1 MLATARR
8 LAPAFALTFA
18 IAVAA
23 AGCQKSASGDGS
35 AATDMI
41 HAPEMTLGN
50 PNAKVTVVEYA
61 SDTCSHCARFDA
73 NVFPAFKAKYIDT
86 GKVYYKFR
94 EFLTPPES
102 VAAAGFLLARCA
114 GKDKYFGV
122 VEAIFRGQPELFA
135 TGDAHG
141 LLLRIAQSAGL
152 TEAQFNACEQDQAAL
167 DALQQR
173 VKTALDNHIDST
185 PSLFVDGVALHQGDH
200 EFSLADLDK
209 AIQPKLK

>member
-1 MLATARR
+1 MLAIAHR
-8 LAPAFALTFA
+8 LAPAFALTLA
-18 IAVAA
+18 IALAT
-23 AGCQKSASGDGS
+23 AGCSKSAADASGP
-35 AATDMI
+35 APTDMI
-41 HAPEMTLGN
+41 NAPEMTLGN

-73 NVFPAFKAKYIDT
+73 TVFPAFKAKYIDT

-94 EFLTPPES
+94 EFLTPPEQ

-122 VEAIFRGQPELFA
+122 VEAIFRGQPEMFA

-141 LLLRIAQSAGL
+141 VLLRIAQSAGL
-152 TEAQFNACEQDQAAL
+152 TEAQFDACEQNQAAL
-167 DALQQR
+167 DALQKR

-185 PSLFVDGVALHQGDH
+185 PTFMVDGVALPPG
-200 EFSLADLDK
+200 EISLADLDK

>member
-1 MLATARR
+1 MLAIARR
-8 LAPAFALTFA
+8 LAPAFALTLA
-18 IAVAA
+18 ITLTM
-23 AGCQKSASGDGS
+23 AGCHKSAGDGGGP

-41 HAPEMTLGN
+41 NAPEMTLGN

-73 NVFPAFKAKYIDT
+73 EVFSAFKAKYIDT

-94 EFLTPPES
+94 EFLTPPEQ

-122 VEAIFRGQPELFA
+122 VEAIFRGQPEMFS

-141 LLLRIAQSAGL
+141 VLLRIAQSAGL
-152 TEAQFNACEQDQAAL
+152 TEAQFNACEQNQAAL
-167 DALQQR
+167 DALQKR
-173 VKTALDNHIDST
+173 VQTALDNHIDST
-185 PSLFVDGVALHQGDH
+185 PSFFVDGVALPPG
-200 EFSLADLDK
+200 EITLAQLDA

>member
-1 MLATARR
+1 MLAIARR
-8 LAPAFALTFA
+8 LAPAFALTLS
-18 IAVAA
+18 IALAT
-23 AGCQKSASGDGS
+23 AGCSKSAGDAS
-35 AATDMI
+35 APAATDMI
-41 HAPEMTLGN
+41 NAPEMTLGN

-73 NVFPAFKAKYIDT
+73 TVFPAFKAKYIDT

-94 EFLTPPES
+94 EFLTPPEP

-122 VEAIFRGQPELFA
+122 VEAIFRGQPEMFA

-141 LLLRIAQSAGL
+141 VLLRIAQSAGL
-152 TEAQFNACEQDQAAL
+152 TEAQFDACEQNQAAL
-167 DALQQR
+167 DALQKR
-173 VKTALDNHIDST
+173 VKTALDNHVDST
-185 PSLFVDGVALHQGDH
+185 PTFIVDGVALPPG
-200 EFSLADLDK
+200 EVSLADLDK

>member
-1 MLATARR
+1 MLAIARR

-18 IAVAA
+18 IALTTVA
-23 AGCQKSASGDGS
+23 CHKNDGDGG
-35 AATDMI
+35 AVATDMI

-61 SDTCSHCARFDA
+61 SDTCSHCARFDSQ
-73 NVFPAFKAKYIDT
+73 VFPAFKAKYIDT
-86 GKVYYKFR
+86 GKIYYKFR
-94 EFLTPPES
+94 EFLTPPEP

-152 TEAQFNACEQDQAAL
+152 TEAQFDACEQNQAAL

-173 VKTALDNHIDST
+173 IKTALDNHITST
-185 PSLFVDGVALHQGDH
+185 PSFFVDGVALPPG
-200 EFSLADLDK
+200 EISLADLDK
-209 AIQPKLK
+209 AIQPKLN

>member
-1 MLATARR
+1 MLAIARR
-8 LAPAFALTFA
+8 LAPAFALTLA
-18 IAVAA
+18 IAFTTAA
-23 AGCQKSASGDGS
+23 CHKSADDGGA

-41 HAPEMTLGN
+41 NAPEMTLGD
-50 PNAKVTVVEYA
+50 PKAKVTVVEYA

-73 NVFPAFKAKYIDT
+73 QVFPAFKAKYIDT

-122 VEAIFRGQPELFA
+122 VEAIFHGQPELFA

-152 TEAQFNACEQDQAAL
+152 TEAQFNACEQNQAAL
-167 DALQQR
+167 DALQKR
-173 VKTALDNHIDST
+173 VQTAVDNHITGT
-185 PSLFVDGVALHQGDH
+185 PSFFVDGVGLAAG
-200 EFSLADLDK
+200 EISLADLDK
-209 AIQPKLK
+209 AIQPKLN

>member
-1 MLATARR
+1 MLAIAHR
-8 LAPAFALTFA
+8 LAPAFALTLA
-18 IAVAA
+18 IALTT
-23 AGCQKSASGDGS
+23 AGCHKSADASAP

-41 HAPEMTLGN
+41 NAPEMTLGN

-73 NVFPAFKAKYIDT
+73 TVFPAFKAKYIDT
-86 GKVYYKFR
+86 GKIYYKFR
-94 EFLTPPES
+94 EFLTPPEP

-122 VEAIFRGQPELFA
+122 VEAIFRGQPEMFA
-135 TGDAHG
+135 TGDAHRV
-141 LLLRIAQSAGL
+141 LLRIAQSAGL
-152 TEAQFNACEQDQAAL
+152 TEAQFDACEQNQAAL
-167 DALQQR
+167 DALQKR

-185 PSLFVDGVALHQGDH
+185 PTFMVDGVALPPG
-200 EFSLADLDK
+200 EISLADLDK

>member
-1 MLATARR
+1 MLAIARR
-8 LAPAFALTFA
+8 LAPAFALTLV
-18 IAVAA
+18 IALTTAA
-23 AGCQKSASGDGS
+23 CHKTAGDGGS

-41 HAPEMTLGN
+41 NAPEMTLGN

-73 NVFPAFKAKYIDT
+73 DVFPAFKAKYIDT

-94 EFLTPPES
+94 EFLTPPEPVS
-102 VAAAGFLLARCA
+102 AAGFLLARCA

-122 VEAIFRGQPELFA
+122 VEAIFRGQPELFSS
-135 TGDAHG
+135 GDAHG
-141 LLLRIAQSAGL
+141 FLLRIAQSAGL
-152 TEAQFNACEQDQAAL
+152 TEAQFDACEQNQAAL
-167 DALQQR
+167 DALQKR

-185 PSLFVDGVALHQGDH
+185 PSLFVDSVALPPG
-200 EFSLADLDK
+200 EVTLAALDK

>member
-1 MLATARR
+1 MLAIAHR
-8 LAPAFALTFA
+8 LAPAFALTLA
-18 IAVAA
+18 IALAT
-23 AGCQKSASGDGS
+23 AGCSKSAGDAS
-35 AATDMI
+35 APGATDMI
-41 HAPEMTLGN
+41 NAPEMTLGN

-73 NVFPAFKAKYIDT
+73 TVFPAFKAKYIDT

-94 EFLTPPES
+94 EFLTPPEP

-122 VEAIFRGQPELFA
+122 VEAIFRGQPEMFA

-141 LLLRIAQSAGL
+141 VLLRIAQSAGL
-152 TEAQFNACEQDQAAL
+152 TEAQFDACEQNQAAL
-167 DALQQR
+167 DALQKR
-173 VKTALDNHIDST
+173 IKTALDNHIDST
-185 PSLFVDGVALHQGDH
+185 PTFMVDGVALPPG
-200 EFSLADLDK
+200 EISLADLDK

>member
-1 MLATARR
+1 MLAIAHR
-8 LAPAFALTFA
+8 LAPAFALTLA
-18 IAVAA
+18 IALAT
-23 AGCQKSASGDGS
+23 AGCSKSAGDASGP
-35 AATDMI
+35 APTDMI
-41 HAPEMTLGN
+41 NAPEMTLGN

-73 NVFPAFKAKYIDT
+73 TVFPAFKAKYIDT

-94 EFLTPPES
+94 EFLTPPEQ

-122 VEAIFRGQPELFA
+122 VEAIFRGQPEMFA

-141 LLLRIAQSAGL
+141 VLLRIAQSAGL
-152 TEAQFNACEQDQAAL
+152 TEAQFDACEQNQAAL
-167 DALQQR
+167 DALQKR

-185 PSLFVDGVALHQGDH
+185 PTFMVDGVALPPG
-200 EFSLADLDK
+200 EISLADLDK

>member
-1 MLATARR
+1 MLAIARR
-8 LAPAFALTFA
+8 LAPAFALTL
-18 IAVAA
+18 AVALTM
-23 AGCQKSASGDGS
+23 AGCSKSAGDGGS

-50 PNAKVTVVEYA
+50 PNAKVTMVEYA

-73 NVFPAFKAKYIDT
+73 QVFPAFKAKYIDT

-122 VEAIFRGQPELFA
+122 VEAIFRGQPELFS

-152 TEAQFNACEQDQAAL
+152 TEAQFDACEQNQAAL
-167 DALQQR
+167 DALQKR
-173 VKTALDNHIDST
+173 VQTAIDNHINST
-185 PSLFVDGVALHQGDH
+185 PSIFVDGVALPPG
-200 EFSLADLDK
+200 EVGLADLDK
-209 AIQPKLK
+209 AIQPRLK

>member
-1 MLATARR
+1 MLAIARR
-8 LAPAFALTFA
+8 LAPAFALTLV
-18 IAVAA
+18 IALTTAA
-23 AGCQKSASGDGS
+23 CHKDAGDGGA

-41 HAPEMTLGN
+41 NAPEMTLGD

-73 NVFPAFKAKYIDT
+73 EVFPAFKAKYIDT

-94 EFLTPPES
+94 EFLTPPEPVS
-102 VAAAGFLLARCA
+102 AAGFLLARCA

-135 TGDAHG
+135 SGDAHG
-141 LLLRIAQSAGL
+141 FLLRIAQSAGL
-152 TEAQFNACEQDQAAL
+152 TEAQFDACEQNQAAL
-167 DALQQR
+167 AALQKR

-185 PSLFVDGVALHQGDH
+185 PSLFVDSVALPPG
-200 EFSLADLDK
+200 EVTLAALDK

>member
-1 MLATARR
+1 MLAIARR
-8 LAPAFALTFA
+8 LAPAVALTLA
-18 IAVAA
+18 LALTT
-23 AGCQKSASGDGS
+23 AGCSKSADGS
-35 AATDMI
+35 GPAATDMI
-41 HAPEMTLGN
+41 HAPEMTLGD

-73 NVFPAFKAKYIDT
+73 QVFPAFKAKYIDT

-122 VEAIFRGQPELFA
+122 VEAIFRGQPQLFA

-141 LLLRIAQSAGL
+141 FLLRIAQSAGL
-152 TEAQFNACEQDQAAL
+152 TEAQFDACEQNQAAL

-185 PSLFVDGVALHQGDH
+185 PSFFVDGVALPPG
-200 EFSLADLDK
+200 EISLTDLDK

>member
-1 MLATARR
+1 MLAIARR
-8 LAPAFALTFA
+8 LVPAFALTLA
-18 IAVAA
+18 IALTTAS
-23 AGCQKSASGDGS
+23 CHKSASDAGP
-35 AATDMI
+35 AATDMVN
-41 HAPEMTLGN
+41 APEMTLGN

-73 NVFPAFKAKYIDT
+73 QVFPAFKAKYINT

-94 EFLTPPES
+94 EFLTPPEA

-141 LLLRIAQSAGL
+141 FLLRIAQSAGL
-152 TEAQFNACEQDQAAL
+152 TEAQFDACEQNQAAL
-167 DALQQR
+167 DALQKR

-185 PSLFVDGVALHQGDH
+185 PSFFIDNVALPPG
-200 EFSLADLDK
+200 EISLADLDK

>member
-1 MLATARR
+1 MLAIARR

-18 IAVAA
+18 IALTTVA
-23 AGCQKSASGDGS
+23 CHKNDGDGG
-35 AATDMI
+35 AVATDMI

-50 PNAKVTVVEYA
+50 PNAKVTVVAYA
-61 SDTCSHCARFDA
+61 SDTCSHCARFNA
-73 NVFPAFKAKYIDT
+73 EVFPAFKAKYIDT
-86 GKVYYKFR
+86 GKIYYKFR
-94 EFLTPPES
+94 EFLTPPEP

-152 TEAQFNACEQDQAAL
+152 TEAQFDACEQNQAAL

-173 VKTALDNHIDST
+173 IKTALDNHITST
-185 PSLFVDGVALHQGDH
+185 PSFFVDGVALPPG
-200 EFSLADLDK
+200 EISLADLDK
-209 AIQPKLK
+209 AIQPKLN

>member
-1 MLATARR
+1 MPATARR
-8 LAPAFALTFA
+8 LAPAFVLTLS
-18 IAVAA
+18 IGLLM
-23 AGCQKSASGDGS
+23 AGCHKADGGAG

-41 HAPEMTLGN
+41 NAPEMTLGN
-50 PNAKVTVVEYA
+50 PSAKVTLTEYA

-73 NVFPAFKAKYIDT
+73 QVFPAFKAKYIDT
-86 GKVYYKFR
+86 GKVYYRFR
-94 EFLTPPES
+94 EFLTPPQS

-152 TEAQFNACEQDQAAL
+152 NEAQFDACEQNQAAL
-167 DALQQR
+167 DALQKR
-173 VKTALDNHIDST
+173 VQTALDNHVDST
-185 PSLFVDGVALHQGDH
+185 PSFFVDGAALKPG
-200 EFSLADLDK
+200 EITLADLDK
-209 AIQPKLK
+209 AIQPKLN

>member
-8 LAPAFALTFA
+8 LAPAFALTLA
-18 IAVAA
+18 IALTA
-23 AGCQKSASGDGS
+23 AGCHKSVSDSGPV
-35 AATDMI
+35 ATDMI

-73 NVFPAFKAKYIDT
+73 QVFPAFKAKYIDT

-114 GKDKYFGV
+114 GRDKYFGV
-122 VEAIFRGQPELFA
+122 VEAIFHGQPELFA

-141 LLLRIAQSAGL
+141 FLLRIAQSAGL
-152 TEAQFNACEQDQAAL
+152 TEAQFNACEQNQAAL
-167 DALQQR
+167 DALQKR
-173 VKTALDNHIDST
+173 VQTAIDNHIDST
-185 PSLFVDGVALHQGDH
+185 PSFFVDNVALPPG
-200 EFSLADLDK
+200 EISLADLDK
-209 AIQPKLK
+209 AIQPKLH